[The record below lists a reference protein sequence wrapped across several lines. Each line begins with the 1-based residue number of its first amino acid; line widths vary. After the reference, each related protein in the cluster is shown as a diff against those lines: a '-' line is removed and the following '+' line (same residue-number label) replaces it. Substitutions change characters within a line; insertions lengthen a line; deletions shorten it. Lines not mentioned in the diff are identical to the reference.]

1 MSSVSATLEPQVS
14 ARGAGTRPSLFRLT
28 GVELR
33 KMVDTRAG
41 FWLLASIVLL
51 TIALVVARP
60 FIDNAALSLQGFFAD
75 SSQVA
80 QTFLPVVGI
89 LLVTSEWSQRTSL
102 ITFALVPQRARVLA
116 AKLSA
121 GVILAA
127 AAWVVI
133 LAIAA
138 VGTAFAGGD
147 ELGATWSL
155 PGWLIGQSALYLALL
170 MLIGVGF
177 GALLQSP
184 APAIVLY
191 FLVPLG
197 FAAFGAIP
205 ALHGV
210 AGWLDG
216 TQTLEPLMNEAMG
229 AGEWARAGTT
239 LALWMALPIL
249 AGLWRITRS
258 EIS

>member
-1 MSSVSATLEPQVS
+1 MSSVSAALEQQVT
-14 ARGAGTRPSLFRLT
+14 ARAAGKRPSLFRLT

-41 FWLLASIVLL
+41 FWLLAVIGLL
-51 TIALVVARP
+51 TIAVVVTIP
-60 FIDNAALSLQGFFAD
+60 FIENSDRSLRGFFVDA
-75 SSQVA
+75 SQVA
-80 QTFLPVVGI
+80 QAFLPVVGI

-138 VGTAFAGGD
+138 VGAAFAGGD

-155 PGWLIGQSALYLALL
+155 PGWLIGQSALYLAFL
-170 MLIGVGF
+170 MLGGVGL
-177 GALLQSP
+177 GAMLQSP

-191 FLVPLG
+191 FLLPLG
-197 FAAFGAIP
+197 FAALGAIP
-205 ALHGV
+205 ALDGL

-216 TQTLEPLMNEAMG
+216 TQTLEPLINEAMG
-229 AGEWARAGTT
+229 AADWAHAGTT
-239 LALWMALPIL
+239 LALWMALPVVV
-249 AGLWRITRS
+249 GFWRIGRS
-258 EIS
+258 EVQ